1 MSSNTNAKHCSH
13 MNMNHE
19 PESSILTD
27 LINKSKDTENGNVVV
42 KRSVMIEE
50 HTTFSKDDLMKLKGQ
65 YENSCSKYGY
75 KSEKIWMKE
84 KLSCLNGS
92 DLFGFDG
99 DNHYVDT
106 LSFHL
111 LDGDNFYE
119 DLHRWGNPIVEF

>member
-1 MSSNTNAKHCSH
+1 MSSNTNVSKHCSH

-84 KLSCLNGS
+84 KLSGLNGS

-99 DNHYVDT
+99 DFHYVDG

-111 LDGDNFYE
+111 DE
-119 DLHRWGNPIVEF
+119 DIHTWEDPIIEF

>member
-1 MSSNTNAKHCSH
+1 MSNENAVNENISH

-19 PESSILTD
+19 PKSFILTD
-27 LINKSKDTENGNVVV
+27 LINKSKDTEDGTVVV

-84 KLSCLNGS
+84 KLSGLNGS
-92 DLFGFDG
+92 DPFGFDG
-99 DNHYVDT
+99 DFHYVDG

-111 LDGDNFYE
+111 EKDTHARKD
-119 DLHRWGNPIVEF
+119 PIIEF